1 MNMYAHA
8 KKDMKKTFLL
18 LTTMMMVV
26 LTSCQETLE
35 ERCEREAKTFT
46 EKNCPLRVAPGIA
59 MDSMTFDKA
68 THTIAYIYTL
78 SGVVDDTAVI
88 NQSQP
93 RERLLQEVKN
103 STNMK
108 LYKEA
113 GFSFRYTYF
122 STKEKGTKLFEAT
135 FRKSDYNQ

>member
-1 MNMYAHA
+1 MNMYTHA
-8 KKDMKKTFLL
+8 KKNMKKTFLL

-46 EKNCPLRVAPGIA
+46 QKNCPLRVAPGIA

-68 THTIAYIYTL
+68 THTITYAYTL
-78 SGVVDDTAVI
+78 SGQLDDSAVV
-88 NQSQP
+88 NGSNS
-93 RERLLQEVKN
+93 RELLLQEVKN

-113 GFSFRYTYF
+113 GYSFRYIYH
-122 STKEKGTKLFEAT
+122 SQKKKGTKLFEAT